1 VRLHAAAFAAFTLGA
16 IACSRGGVEDRAFAW
31 TEELPAG
38 AIVHLRNGTGEINV
52 RPATGQNFVVNGSRR
67 WRHGREN
74 DVKFV
79 VTHTGNDYFVCAMW
93 RNSGTCGAKGYR
105 GKNTNG
111 ILAMFSLF
119 HRSTD
124 MTAGLEADVPANV
137 VVDAKTSNGSV
148 SIDGVAAGVTAHT
161 ANGDVVATHVSG
173 PLSLVSTNGNV
184 RLSADTI
191 KAADSINLST
201 KNGSIRAQLP
211 PNTEGKF
218 DLSVING
225 TVKSDIPLAQ
235 LPRGKFGSHLQGQIG
250 SSNRVVRMRTLNGAV
265 FVTTHP
271 AAAEHE

>member
-1 VRLHAAAFAAFTLGA
+1 
-16 IACSRGGVEDRAFAW
+16 
-31 TEELPAG
+31 
-38 AIVHLRNGTGEINV
+38 
-52 RPATGQNFVVNGSRR
+52 
-67 WRHGREN
+67 
-74 DVKFV
+74 
-79 VTHTGNDYFVCAMW
+79 
-93 RNSGTCGAKGYR
+93 
-105 GKNTNG
+105 
-111 ILAMFSLF
+111 
-119 HRSTD
+119 
-124 MTAGLEADVPANV
+124 VPANV

-173 PLSLVSTNGNV
+173 PLSLVSTNGDV

-235 LPRGKFGSHLQGQIG
+235 LPKGRFGSHLQGQVG

-271 AAAEHE
+271 TAADHE